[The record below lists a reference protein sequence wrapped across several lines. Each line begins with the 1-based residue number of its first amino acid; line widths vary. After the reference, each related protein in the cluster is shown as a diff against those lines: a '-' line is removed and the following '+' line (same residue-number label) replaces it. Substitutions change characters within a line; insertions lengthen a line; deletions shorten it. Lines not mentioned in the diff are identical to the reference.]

1 MPQGDTVFFPMTD
14 YWMRRLVDGRRVEV
28 RARTAHWA
36 RLIPG
41 RRWAAEDEVGLVL
54 NRWAAVSGT

>member
-14 YWMRRLVDGRRVEV
+14 YWMGRLVDGRRVEV

-36 RLIPG
+36 TGVEKADPP
-41 RRWAAEDEVGLVL
+41 VL
-54 NRWAAVSGT
+54 F